1 MTDETIQDRV
11 ERAQSQ
17 SMEMTLVDTDPVVVQ
32 VFNEDSDRI
41 HTVIPQSVH
50 CSCEDHT
57 YRGAICKHIIAL
69 LDTEGHSGNP
79 KGDPQA
85 VSQSSTDVGELMR
98 EELKEHRA
106 SIESEANEV
115 KDRLDDLLF
124 QQKQI
129 TGVLSELNVDQ
140 DMERTDEA
148 GMRLLQEGA
157 KVGDAAIVDDEEAT
171 DLTPEESR
179 TEFESMVADLTEGQ

>member
-32 VFNEDSDRI
+32 VYNEDSDRI
-41 HTVIPQSVH
+41 HTVVPQSVH

-69 LDTEGHSGNP
+69 LGTEGHV
-79 KGDPQA
+79 GD
-85 VSQSSTDVGELMR
+85 LMR
-98 EELKEHRA
+98 GHLKEHRA

-129 TGVLSELNVDQ
+129 TEVLNELDIDQ

-157 KVGDAAIVDDEEAT
+157 EVGDAAIVEDSPE
-171 DLTPEESR
+171 DLTDEDTR
-179 TEFESMVADLTEGQ
+179 TEFESMVADLTGDAE

>member
-17 SMEMTLVDTDPVVVQ
+17 NMEMTLVDTDPVVVQ

-41 HTVIPQSVH
+41 HTVVPQSVH

-69 LDTEGHSGNP
+69 LGVEGH
-79 KGDPQA
+79 
-85 VSQSSTDVGELMR
+85 VGELMR

-124 QQKQI
+124 QQQQI
-129 TGVLSELNVDQ
+129 TEVLSELDIDQ
-140 DMERTDEA
+140 DMQRTDEA
-148 GMRLLQEGA
+148 GMRLLQEGQE
-157 KVGDAAIVDDEEAT
+157 VGDAAIVEDDPV
-171 DLTPEESR
+171 DQTPEETRS
-179 TEFESMVADLTEGQ
+179 EFETMVADLTGSASGAGGDGGAQ